1 MILVDQGAISQLLY
15 VIISKIIV
23 TFAVLS
29 GIYVTYTFLH
39 IVIYFLYSHICSDN
53 REIPSA
59 PGKF

>member
-1 MILVDQGAISQLLY
+1 MILVDQGAVSKLLYIIISQ
-15 VIISKIIV
+15 VEV

-29 GIYVTYTFLH
+29 GVDVPYTFLH
-39 IVIYFLYSHICSDN
+39 IVIYFLYGHIRRDY